1 MLLSLICRVDA
12 LLHDRKG
19 IAALE
24 YGILA
29 AAVIGAVGLA
39 MTSLKTE
46 IATLFNAVATALT
59 NATG

>member
-1 MLLSLICRVDA
+1 MLVKMICRLDA
-12 LLHDRKG
+12 LLHDRRG

-24 YGILA
+24 YGVLA

-46 IATLFNAVATALT
+46 IATLFNAVVTAVT
-59 NATG
+59 NAT